1 MFGMFSS
8 SRRQTESTNDL
19 LSESDLII
27 LESDAVHEPLTE
39 REIRVARLAAELA
52 VKKMQDNFYKGVGR
66 TVVDRWLI
74 IIGAAVV
81 AFAGG
86 KGWLSSLL
94 TGGKL

>member
-1 MFGMFSS
+1 MF
-8 SRRQTESTNDL
+8 RRSKREDEPDL
-19 LSESDLII
+19 LTHSDLVI
-27 LESDAVHEPLTE
+27 LESGGAQEPLTA
-39 REIRVARLAAELA
+39 REIRIARLAADLA

-66 TVVDRWLI
+66 TVIDRWLI